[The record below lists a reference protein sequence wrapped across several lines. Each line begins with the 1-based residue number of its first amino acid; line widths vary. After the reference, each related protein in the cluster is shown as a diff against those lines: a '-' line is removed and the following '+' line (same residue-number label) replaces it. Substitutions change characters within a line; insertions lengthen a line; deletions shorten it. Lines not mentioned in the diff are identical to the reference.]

1 PKPLTPTIALKKHEP
16 GSVPPV
22 AGPSESMALGSIR
35 KDQLED
41 SAHLEDI
48 SVATS
53 DMQAPEAP
61 INWPTWKR
69 NAQILMVAIHSM
81 VCVFMAAGLIPGYEA
96 MAEEYKITVPQA
108 SYLTSV
114 QVGFLLPLSLSWE
127 LPRFS
132 GFPLR
137 CAMDVTISSYS
148 PCSVPWSATS
158 EASSA
163 EHLARRWLLVL
174 LQHGSSPPLGI
185 GSGVVTELCYP
196 EERARKLGWWTL
208 LITLGIPG
216 GAFINGFVV
225 QHLGISW
232 IFWIFTI
239 INGTQLIAYLLLG
252 DETLYVK
259 DVNAAQKPSNG
270 WSRLVPCRLDP
281 RPFELQSFIAPLFLG
296 KYPRILIPGIAYG
309 VEFAYANIAIIVETP
324 LIFGEKFNFNAQQVG
339 YQFVSII
346 IGSVIGEQVSGPMSD
361 WFLRVLQR
369 RKGHTIPADRL
380 WLSYV
385 GYGTIFTGL
394 LVWGFQLEK
403 ATTWNVTPCIG
414 MAIAAF
420 GNQVLTTILISFA
433 VDSHKEHSASIGV
446 FINLCRQI
454 YGFCGPF
461 YFPDMY
467 ATLGLSGAAGVMCS
481 IIAVV
486 SLTPVLLI
494 QLIDTRRQPQQY

>member
-1 PKPLTPTIALKKHEP
+1 MSEDLSPA
-16 GSVPPV
+16 V
-22 AGPSESMALGSIR
+22 AVRSDSMAHDSIR
-35 KDQLED
+35 KDQLEA
-41 SAHLEDI
+41 SAHQEDVSI
-48 SVATS
+48 ATS
-53 DMQAPEAP
+53 DTQAPEAP
-61 INWPTWKR
+61 INWPAWKR

-81 VCVFMAAGLIPGYEA
+81 VCVFMAAGIIPGYES

-114 QVGFLLPLSLSWE
+114 QILILGIAPFFWIPITM
-127 LPRFS
+127 RYGRYHIFMFS
-132 GFPLR
+132 VLGTMVCNIGGVF
-137 CAMDVTISSYS
+137 CKTFGTQM
-148 PCSVPWSATS
+148 ATR
-158 EASSA
+158 AIA
-163 EHLARRWLLVL
+163 AWLI
-174 LQHGSSPPLGI
+174 SPPLGI

-208 LITLGIPG
+208 LITIGIPG

-225 QHLGISW
+225 QHLGVAW
-232 IFWIFTI
+232 IFGIFAI
-239 INGTQLIAYLLLG
+239 MNGVQFIAYVLFG

-259 DVNAAQKPSNG
+259 DASVSPKPSNG
-270 WSRLVPCRLDP
+270 WSRFIPCRLDP
-281 RPFELQSFIAPLFLG
+281 RPFELQNFIAPLFLG
-296 KYPRILIPGIAYG
+296 RFPRILIPGIAYG

-324 LIFGEKFNFNAQQVG
+324 LIFGEKFHFNAQQVG

-361 WFLRVLQR
+361 WFLRFLQR
-369 RKGHTIPADRL
+369 RNGHTIPADRL
-380 WLSYV
+380 WLSYI
-385 GYGTIFTGL
+385 GYGTVFTGL

-467 ATLGLSGAAGVMCS
+467 ANLGLSGAAGVMCG

-494 QLIDTRRQPQQY
+494 QLIDTKRQPQQD

>member
-1 PKPLTPTIALKKHEP
+1 MSEDL
-16 GSVPPV
+16 SPV
-22 AGPSESMALGSIR
+22 AVRSDSMALVR
-35 KDQLED
+35 KDQLEA
-41 SAHLEDI
+41 SAHLEDVSI
-48 SVATS
+48 ATS
-53 DMQAPEAP
+53 DTQAPEAP
-61 INWPTWKR
+61 INWPAWKR

-81 VCVFMAAGLIPGYEA
+81 VCVFMAAGIIPGYES

-114 QVGFLLPLSLSWE
+114 QILILGIAPFFWIPITM
-127 LPRFS
+127 RYGRYHIFIFS
-132 GFPLR
+132 VLGTMVCNIGGVF
-137 CAMDVTISSYS
+137 CKTFGTQM
-148 PCSVPWSATS
+148 ATR
-158 EASSA
+158 AIA
-163 EHLARRWLLVL
+163 AWLI
-174 LQHGSSPPLGI
+174 SPPLGI

-208 LITLGIPG
+208 LITIGIPG

-225 QHLGISW
+225 QHLGVSW
-232 IFWIFTI
+232 IFGIFAI
-239 INGTQLIAYLLLG
+239 INGVQFIAYVLFG
-252 DETLYVK
+252 DETLYVT
-259 DVNAAQKPSNG
+259 DASVSQKSRNG
-270 WSRLVPCRLDP
+270 WSRFMPCRLDP

-296 KYPRILIPGIAYG
+296 SFPRILIPGIAYG

-324 LIFGEKFNFNAQQVG
+324 LIFGEKFHFNAQQVG
-339 YQFVSII
+339 YQFISII

-361 WFLRVLQR
+361 WFLRFLQR
-369 RKGHTIPADRL
+369 RNGHTIPADRL
-380 WLSYV
+380 WLSYI
-385 GYGTIFTGL
+385 GYGTVFTGL

-467 ATLGLSGAAGVMCS
+467 ANLGLSGAAGVMCG

-486 SLTPVLLI
+486 SLAPVLLI
-494 QLIDTRRQPQQY
+494 QLIDTKRQPRQD

>member
-1 PKPLTPTIALKKHEP
+1 
-16 GSVPPV
+16 
-22 AGPSESMALGSIR
+22 MAHDGRR
-35 KDQLED
+35 KGQLEA
-41 SAHLEDI
+41 SAHLEDVSI
-48 SVATS
+48 ATS
-53 DMQAPEAP
+53 DTQAPEAP
-61 INWPTWKR
+61 INWPAWKR

-81 VCVFMAAGLIPGYEA
+81 VCVFMAAGIIPGYES

-114 QVGFLLPLSLSWE
+114 QILILGIAPFFWIPITM
-127 LPRFS
+127 RYGRYHIFMFS
-132 GFPLR
+132 VLGTMVCNIGGVF
-137 CAMDVTISSYS
+137 CKTFGTQM
-148 PCSVPWSATS
+148 ATR
-158 EASSA
+158 AIA
-163 EHLARRWLLVL
+163 AWLI
-174 LQHGSSPPLGI
+174 SPPLGI

-208 LITLGIPG
+208 LITIGIPG

-225 QHLGISW
+225 QHLGVAW
-232 IFWIFTI
+232 IFGIFAI
-239 INGTQLIAYLLLG
+239 INGVQFIAYVLFG

-259 DVNAAQKPSNG
+259 DVSVSQKPSNG
-270 WSRLVPCRLDP
+270 WSRFIPCRLDP

-296 KYPRILIPGIAYG
+296 RFPRILIPGIAYG

-324 LIFGEKFNFNAQQVG
+324 LIFGEKFHFNAQQVG

-346 IGSVIGEQVSGPMSD
+346 IGSVIGEQLSGPMSD
-361 WFLRVLQR
+361 WFLRFLQR
-369 RKGHTIPADRL
+369 RNGHTIPADRL
-380 WLSYV
+380 WLSYI
-385 GYGTIFTGL
+385 GYGTVFTGL

-454 YGFCGPF
+454 YGFVGIQKFQLWFKMHADWCGPF

-467 ATLGLSGAAGVMCS
+467 ANLGLSGAAGVMCG

-494 QLIDTRRQPQQY
+494 HSIDTKRQPQQD

>member
-1 PKPLTPTIALKKHEP
+1 MSQDLSPALA
-16 GSVPPV
+16 VR
-22 AGPSESMALGSIR
+22 SESMALDSIR

-96 MAEEYKITVPQA
+96 MAEEYKISVPQA

-114 QVGFLLPLSLSWE
+114 QILILGIAPFFWIPITM
-127 LPRFS
+127 RYGRYHIFIFS
-132 GFPLR
+132 VLGTMVCNIGGVF
-137 CAMDVTISSYS
+137 CKTFGTQM
-148 PCSVPWSATS
+148 ATR
-158 EASSA
+158 AIA
-163 EHLARRWLLVL
+163 AWLI
-174 LQHGSSPPLGI
+174 SPPLGI

-232 IFWIFTI
+232 IFWIFAI
-239 INGTQLIAYLLLG
+239 INGAQLIAYLLVG

-259 DVNAAQKPSNG
+259 DVYAAQEPRNG
-270 WSRLVPCRLDP
+270 WSRLVPYRLDP
-281 RPFELQSFIAPLFLG
+281 RPFELQSFITPLFLG
-296 KYPRILIPGIAYG
+296 RYPRILIPGIAYG

-324 LIFGEKFNFNAQQVG
+324 LIFGEKFHFNAQQVG

-380 WLSYV
+380 WLSYI
-385 GYGTIFTGL
+385 GYGTVFTGL

-467 ATLGLSGAAGVMCS
+467 ATLGLSGAAGVMCG

-486 SLTPVLLI
+486 SLAPVLLI
-494 QLIDTRRQPQQY
+494 QLIDTKRQPRQY

>member
-1 PKPLTPTIALKKHEP
+1 MGEDLSPA
-16 GSVPPV
+16 V
-22 AGPSESMALGSIR
+22 AVRSDDMALASTR
-35 KDQLED
+35 KDQFEAP
-41 SAHLEDI
+41 AHLEDI
-48 SVATS
+48 SVAS
-53 DMQAPEAP
+53 SEVQAPEAP
-61 INWPTWKR
+61 INWPAWKR
-69 NAQILMVAIHSM
+69 NAQILMVATHSM

-96 MAEEYKITVPQA
+96 MAEEYNITMHQA
-108 SYLTSV
+108 TYLTSV
-114 QVGFLLPLSLSWE
+114 QILILGIAPFFWIPITM
-127 LPRFS
+127 RYGRYHIFMFS
-132 GFPLR
+132 VLGTMLCNIGGVF
-137 CAMDVTISSYS
+137 CKTFGAQM
-148 PCSVPWSATS
+148 ATR
-158 EASSA
+158 AIA
-163 EHLARRWLLVL
+163 AWLI
-174 LQHGSSPPLGI
+174 SPPLGI

-208 LITLGIPG
+208 LITIGIPG

-225 QHLGISW
+225 QHLGVAW
-232 IFWIFTI
+232 VFWIFAI
-239 INGTQLIAYLLLG
+239 INGIQFIAYLLLG
-252 DETLYVK
+252 DETLFVK
-259 DVNAAQKPSNG
+259 DFYVSQKPTSG

-281 RPFELQSFIAPLFLG
+281 RPFELQNFIAPLFLG
-296 KYPRILIPGIAYG
+296 RFPRILIPGIAYG

-324 LIFGEKFNFNAQQVG
+324 LIFGEKFHFNAQQVG

-346 IGSVIGEQVSGPMSD
+346 IGSVIGEQVSGPISD
-361 WFLRVLQR
+361 WFLKFLQR

-380 WLSYV
+380 WLSYI
-385 GYGTIFTGL
+385 GYGTVFAGL

-403 ATTWNVTPCIG
+403 ATRWNITPCIG

-467 ATLGLSGAAGVMCS
+467 AKLGLSGAAGVMCG
-481 IIAVV
+481 IIAIV

-494 QLIDTRRQPQQY
+494 QLIDIRRQPQQH